1 MNGESYD
8 LSLIIAEPTLR
19 RGTAESSVDYWHT
32 AFGQDIGFA
41 FLDGHDE
48 RILYEVNMD
57 DYSVK
62 QPDDYEY
69 FKNKRCD
76 RTYVTRA
83 FRSNTIFEP
92 EDQRELRIVSKILDI
107 EERPQFAKLR
117 GELVLRL
124 TPSGRQ
130 EVKVVFYQDNRDVK
144 SITIQRFEVK
154 SGTPHR
160 VAFTMYGDEIEK
172 FYNMLRLVRY
182 LDLEGSEKVRLDDSV
197 INDWLLSEQEK
208 RRYLVEDVD
217 PGLLEEV
224 IRTRVTKTDVVAL
237 AYRRHQLALFE
248 RLLSDEGYLKGKIS
262 EWKARGIEDVWQKF
276 FEQNPWIFGYG
287 LRYIFTS
294 PLDNRKLEQVTTGYS
309 FLEAGKRTDALMK
322 TRGLISSLCFVE
334 IKTHRTQ
341 LLNSEPYRSES
352 WRISNELAGAIAQVQ
367 KTVQKTLK
375 TLRVES
381 VGGDGSPTGEVI
393 FNYQPKAI
401 VVIGC
406 LDEFRTDWGVNE
418 QKYSSFELFRR
429 NTTNPE
435 IITFDELYDR
445 AKFIVELA
453 ETDSQVDRP
462 PELTALD
469 DEDIPF

>member
-1 MNGESYD
+1 
-8 LSLIIAEPTLR
+8 
-19 RGTAESSVDYWHT
+19 
-32 AFGQDIGFA
+32 
-41 FLDGHDE
+41 
-48 RILYEVNMD
+48 MD
-57 DYSVK
+57 DHFSE
-62 QPDDYEY
+62 QPDDFDY
-69 FKNKRCD
+69 FSNKRTD
-76 RTYVTRA
+76 RTYISRA
-83 FRSNTIFEP
+83 FQPYDLFEP
-92 EDQRELRIVSKILDI
+92 REQRQIRIASRVLDMD
-107 EERPQFAKLR
+107 ERPQFDKIK
-117 GELVLRL
+117 GELVLRV

-144 SITIQRFEVK
+144 NITIQRFEVK
-154 SGTPHR
+154 SGNPHR
-160 VAFTMYGDEIEK
+160 VAFTLYGDEIRK
-172 FYNMLRLVRY
+172 LYNMLDLVRY
-182 LDLEGSEKVRLDDSV
+182 MDLEGSEKIRLDDAV
-197 INDWLLSEQEK
+197 VDGWLLSEREK
-208 RRYLVEDVD
+208 RRYLVEDID
-217 PGLLEEV
+217 PEVLEEI
-224 IRTRVTKTDVVAL
+224 IRNRVTKTDVVAL
-237 AYRRHQLALFE
+237 AFRRQQLVVFE
-248 RLLSDEGYLKGKIS
+248 RLLGDEGYLKGKIS

-276 FEQNPWIFGYG
+276 FEQNSWIFGYG

-294 PLDNRKLEQVTTGYS
+294 PLDGRKLEQVTTGYS
-309 FLEAGKRTDALMK
+309 FQEAGKRTDALMK

-341 LLNSEPYRSES
+341 LLSGEPYRSES

-462 PELTALD
+462 SELAAFD
-469 DEDIPF
+469 NEDIPF

>member
-1 MNGESYD
+1 MDEY
-8 LSLIIAEPTLR
+8 SLA
-19 RGTAESSVDYWHT
+19 
-32 AFGQDIGFA
+32 
-41 FLDGHDE
+41 
-48 RILYEVNMD
+48 
-57 DYSVK
+57 
-62 QPDDYEY
+62 QPSDYE
-69 FKNKRCD
+69 FFNNKRTD
-76 RTYVTRA
+76 RTYVSRA
-83 FRSNTIFEP
+83 FRQSSFIEP
-92 EDQRELRIVSKILDI
+92 QDQRALRIVSKVFDS
-107 EERPQFAKLR
+107 EERPQFASLK
-117 GELVLRL
+117 GELVLRA
-124 TPSGRQ
+124 TPSGKQ
-130 EVKVVFYQDNRDVK
+130 EVKIVFYQDTREVK
-144 SITIQRFEVK
+144 SITIQRFQVK
-154 SGTPHR
+154 SGNPHKT
-160 VAFTMYGDEIEK
+160 AFTLYGDEIEK
-172 FYNMLRLVRY
+172 LYNLLGLIRY
-182 LDLEGSEKVRLDDSV
+182 LDLENSDKVRLDDSV
-197 INDWLLSEQEK
+197 VNDWLLSEQEK
-208 RRYLVEDVD
+208 RRYLVEDLD
-217 PGLLEEV
+217 PELLEEV
-224 IRTRVTKTDVVAL
+224 IRNRVTKTDVVAL
-237 AYRRHQLALFE
+237 AFRRQQLAVFE

-276 FEQNPWIFGYG
+276 FEQNSWIFGYG

-341 LLNSEPYRSES
+341 LLSGEPYRSES

-381 VGGDGSPTGEVI
+381 LSGDGSPTGEVI

-453 ETDSQVDRP
+453 ETDNQVDRP
-462 PELTALD
+462 SELAILD

>member
-1 MNGESYD
+1 
-8 LSLIIAEPTLR
+8 
-19 RGTAESSVDYWHT
+19 
-32 AFGQDIGFA
+32 
-41 FLDGHDE
+41 
-48 RILYEVNMD
+48 MD
-57 DYSVK
+57 DYLLEPPSE
-62 QPDDYEY
+62 YEY
-69 FKNKRCD
+69 FTNKSPS
-76 RTYVTRA
+76 RTYISRA
-83 FRSNTIFEP
+83 FQPVSFMDP
-92 EDQRELRIVSKILDI
+92 QDQRYLRIASMVFDAD
-107 EERPQFAKLR
+107 ERPQFAKVN

-124 TPSGRQ
+124 TPAGRQ
-130 EVKVVFYQDNRDVK
+130 EVKIVFYQDNRDIK
-144 SITIQRFEVK
+144 NITIQKFEVR
-154 SGTPHR
+154 SGNPHQ
-160 VAFTMYGDEIEK
+160 VAFTLYGDEIEK
-172 FYNMLRLVRY
+172 LYNMLGLVRY

-197 INDWLLSEQEK
+197 INDWLLSEHEK
-208 RRYLVEDVD
+208 RRYLVEDID
-217 PGLLEEV
+217 PDLLEEV
-224 IRTRVTKTDVVAL
+224 IRNRVTKTDVVAL
-237 AYRRHQLALFE
+237 AFRRQQLAVFE

-276 FEQNPWIFGYG
+276 FEQNSWIFGYG

-341 LLNSEPYRSES
+341 LLSGEPYRSES

-381 VGGDGSPTGEVI
+381 VSGDGSPTGEVI

-462 PELTALD
+462 SELAILD